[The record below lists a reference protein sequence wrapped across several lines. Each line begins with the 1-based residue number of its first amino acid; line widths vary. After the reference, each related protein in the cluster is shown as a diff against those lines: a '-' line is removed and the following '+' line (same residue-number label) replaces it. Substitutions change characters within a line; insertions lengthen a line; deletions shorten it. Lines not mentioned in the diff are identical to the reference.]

1 MIEPSPTL
9 FYQILVETFGR
20 NAIFGTRAVTK
31 IKLVDK
37 DHPYCESL
45 CIDKG
50 GVVLINKFF
59 WRKHIKTKEDAKIV
73 LIHELFHAIL
83 GDHLKLDSNM
93 SEYDHYI
100 ANIAMDMRI
109 NAAII
114 QAFQGNH
121 YWGNNVLTKLYPK
134 YGVMGLLRPGS
145 AYGSKNKFRLLY
157 SSLYSGSGYHVQEA
171 GDEVRV
177 KNIFKNEESIRATL
191 KILLPKPKFA
201 KSKAIFLG
209 YHGGND
215 EAESKESVEGA
226 SSEAEEFT
234 GLGEDLK
241 DEIRQAIVG
250 ELSEQIAHLPGI
262 GKHSFENIVNV
273 IRSSRSLNM
282 KALEK
287 YACSAKINKMKAFY
301 SRPRRVSSVYP
312 EKPSHRDMS
321 LLAAGHIPI
330 LWRNHKN
337 HNSSINKNV
346 AIYLDVSGSV
356 GTELP
361 RILGVI
367 AAMRQNI
374 TTVFCFSNEVHK
386 HSIAEIS
393 SGQYTTTGG
402 TDFDCIIEHAVEN
415 RIDKIIVFTD
425 GYANCSSENKEL
437 SGKQIKDMAIVY
449 FGGHTKNNFFDEKYG
464 NSFKIEE
471 LV

>member
-1 MIEPSPTL
+1 M
-9 FYQILVETFGR
+9 Q
-20 NAIFGTRAVTK
+20 
-31 IKLVDK
+31 VDK
-37 DHPYCESL
+37 EHPYCDSL

-50 GVVLINKFF
+50 GVVLVNKFF
-59 WRKHIKTKEDAKIV
+59 WRKNIKTKEDAKIV

-114 QAFQGNH
+114 EAFSGNS
-121 YWGNNVLTKLYPK
+121 YWGNNILARLYPK

-157 SSLYSGSGYHVQEA
+157 SSLYSSSGYHNQEA

-177 KNIFKNEESIRATL
+177 KNIFKNEESLRATL
-191 KILLPKPKFA
+191 KILLPKPKFT
-201 KSKAIFLG
+201 KGKAVFLG
-209 YHGGND
+209 YHGRDDDKDGEKAAGAAGGEGN
-215 EAESKESVEGA
+215 ET
-226 SSEAEEFT
+226 EEFT
-234 GLGEDLK
+234 GLSDDLK
-241 DEIRQAIVG
+241 DEIRQAIAG
-250 ELSEQIAHLPGI
+250 ELSERIAHLPGI
-262 GKHSFENIVNV
+262 GRHSFENIVNV

-301 SRPRRVSSVYP
+301 SRPRRVSSVFP
-312 EKPSHRDMS
+312 EKPTNRDIA
-321 LLAAGHIPI
+321 LLASGHVPI

-337 HNSSINKNV
+337 HNSTVNKNV

-356 GTELP
+356 GAELP

-393 SGQYTTTGG
+393 SGQYITTGG

-425 GYANCSSENKEL
+425 GYANCSSKNKEL
-437 SGKQIKDMAIVY
+437 SDKQIKDMAIVY
-449 FGGHTKNNFFDEKYG
+449 FGGHTKKNFFDEKYG